1 MYNLF
6 AHFGRGWVGNV
17 VSQAKREAKMMHKFW
32 PIYWTFGLQRM
43 QCMICNVIFQEDS
56 DANHDVAG
64 TWTSIRTTYSVR
76 SWASVCGLDWQVNS
90 NGFCTQFCPAA
101 GWSGTIANDS
111 GARATPWDAM
121 RGEDWTHPKSN
132 LNQIIKPWIDEAICN
147 WEAMAKPTPS
157 LLANSSGPWRND
169 AFRKMQGNCGV
180 CRFKCHLI
188 TRCCSLIGKSMSL
201 WLLSS
206 YSISIRGYNVWDLA
220 EYSSI

>member
-6 AHFGRGWVGNV
+6 AQFGRGWVGNV

-43 QCMICNVIFQEDS
+43 QRMICNVIFQEDS
-56 DANHDVAG
+56 GADHDVAG
-64 TWTSIRTTYSVR
+64 TWTSIRNTYSVR
-76 SWASVCGLDWQVNS
+76 SWAPVWRVGLTSQLKRLLDPILPSSRLIWDH
-90 NGFCTQFCPAA
+90 CK
-101 GWSGTIANDS
+101 WLRR
-111 GARATPWDAM
+111 ARHSLGCHEATD
-121 RGEDWTHPKSN
+121 RTHPKSN
-132 LNQIIKPWIDEAICN
+132 LNQIIKPWIDEAMCN

-188 TRCCSLIGKSMSL
+188 PRCCSLIGKSMSL

-206 YSISIRGYNVWDLA
+206 YSMSIRGYNVWDLA

>member
-56 DANHDVAG
+56 DANHDVAP

-76 SWASVCGLDWQVNS
+76 SWAPVCGLDWQVNS

-121 RGEDWTHPKSN
+121 RLQTENIPSQTSIKSSN
-132 LNQIIKPWIDEAICN
+132 HELMRPYATEKPWQNRLQVFLQIVLDPDETMLSERCRETVEYVVLNAI
-147 WEAMAKPTPS
+147 
-157 LLANSSGPWRND
+157 
-169 AFRKMQGNCGV
+169 
-180 CRFKCHLI
+180 
-188 TRCCSLIGKSMSL
+188 
-201 WLLSS
+201 
-206 YSISIRGYNVWDLA
+206 
-220 EYSSI
+220 